1 MYTNSI
7 SRIASEYSIASVP
20 PARVSRFDFQQGSLY
35 ISTHFRIFLIT
46 VQQGMPSTSDF
57 RPGLVIKYNNELWT
71 IIEFQHVNPGN
82 WRAFV
87 RTKLKNLK
95 SGKVIEN
102 RFRAGESIDTIRIE
116 RKEFQFLFRDGTGYV
131 FMDKQNYEQL
141 SVSGEQLGE
150 GAKFLKDGESVDIL
164 FNGHDITGIEL
175 PITVELKVTETVP
188 GVRGDSANAG
198 TKPATVETGATV
210 NVPLFLNEGD
220 VVKIDTRT
228 GEYIERVKA

>member
-1 MYTNSI
+1 
-7 SRIASEYSIASVP
+7 
-20 PARVSRFDFQQGSLY
+20 
-35 ISTHFRIFLIT
+35 
-46 VQQGMPSTSDF
+46 MPSTSDF

-87 RTKLKNLK
+87 RTKLKNIK

-116 RKEFQFLFRDGTGYV
+116 RKEFQFLYRDSTGLV
-131 FMDKQNYEQL
+131 FMDKENYEQM
-141 SVSGEQLGE
+141 SVSGEQIGE

-164 FNGHDITGIEL
+164 FNGTDITGIEL

-188 GVRGDSANAG
+188 GVKGDSANAG
-198 TKPATVETGATV
+198 TKPATVETGASV
-210 NVPLFLNEGD
+210 NVPLFINEGD

-228 GEYIERVKA
+228 GDYLERVKA

>member
-1 MYTNSI
+1 
-7 SRIASEYSIASVP
+7 
-20 PARVSRFDFQQGSLY
+20 
-35 ISTHFRIFLIT
+35 
-46 VQQGMPSTSDF
+46 MPSTSDF

-87 RTKLKNLK
+87 RTKLKNIK

-116 RKEFQFLFRDGTGYV
+116 RKEFQFLYRDGTGYV
-131 FMDKQNYEQL
+131 FMDKENYEQM
-141 SVSGEQLGE
+141 SVQGDQIGD

-164 FNGHDITGIEL
+164 FNGTDITGIEL
-175 PITVELKVTETVP
+175 PITVELRVTETVP
-188 GVRGDSANAG
+188 GVRGDSANSG
-198 TKPATVETGATV
+198 TKPATVETGANV
-210 NVPLFLNEGD
+210 NVPLFINEGD

-228 GEYIERVKA
+228 GDYIERVKA

>member
-1 MYTNSI
+1 
-7 SRIASEYSIASVP
+7 
-20 PARVSRFDFQQGSLY
+20 
-35 ISTHFRIFLIT
+35 
-46 VQQGMPSTSDF
+46 MPSTSDF

-87 RTKLKNLK
+87 RTKLKNIK

-116 RKEFQFLFRDGTGYV
+116 RKEFQFLYRDGTGLV
-131 FMDKQNYEQL
+131 FMDKENYEQM
-141 SVSGEQLGE
+141 SVSGEQVGD

-164 FNGHDITGIEL
+164 FNGSDITGVEL

-210 NVPLFLNEGD
+210 NVPLFINEGD
-220 VVKIDTRT
+220 VVKIDTRK
-228 GEYIERVKA
+228 GDYIERVKA

>member
-1 MYTNSI
+1 
-7 SRIASEYSIASVP
+7 
-20 PARVSRFDFQQGSLY
+20 
-35 ISTHFRIFLIT
+35 
-46 VQQGMPSTSDF
+46 MPSTSDF

-71 IIEFQHVNPGN
+71 VVEFQHVNPGN

-102 RFRAGESIDTIRIE
+102 RFRAGEAIDIIRIE
-116 RKEFQFLFRDGTGYV
+116 RKEFQFLYRDGSGYV
-131 FMDKQNYEQL
+131 FMDKENYEQL
-141 SVSGEQLGE
+141 SVQEEQIGE
-150 GAKFLKDGESVDIL
+150 GAHFLKDGESVDIL
-164 FNGHDITGIEL
+164 FNGTDITGIEL
-175 PITVELKVTETVP
+175 PITVELKITETVP

-220 VVKIDTRT
+220 VIKIDTRS
-228 GEYIERVKA
+228 GGYIERVKA